1 MRRVLILGDSLVF
14 GWGVPYEATFA
25 GRLTQRIKA
34 HHASWE
40 CIAAGVGSWNTRTE
54 MEFLRAAIDQ
64 SQQGV
69 TGEARIRL
77 YKGSATVTGRR
88 SPVSLYD
95 EALSTFE
102 DSDARYDQ
110 ADASGFIRV
119 QGLRLS
125 GRPGR
130 ARS

>member
-1 MRRVLILGDSLVF
+1 MDREVMHERDRLSPRFAELVYNGLWF
-14 GWGVPYEATFA
+14 SP
-25 GRLTQRIKA
+25 
-34 HHASWE
+34 
-40 CIAAGVGSWNTRTE
+40 E
-54 MEFLRAAIDQ
+54 MDFLRAAIDQ

-77 YKGSATVTGRR
+77 FKGAASVSGRR

-102 DSDARYDQ
+102 DSDSSYDQ
-110 ADASGFIRV
+110 ADATGFIRV

-125 GRPGR
+125 RGQRR
-130 ARS
+130 